1 MPCFTPSVPVSPG
14 RSHRYA
20 RTPDPETY
28 LVVRRDQ
35 VGVQGET
42 PLVPESIS
50 MLVDAKK
57 LIDFLLDPLHTTLHI
72 ELSGKMTRM
81 SFLLQ
86 DSEYREVETEL
97 MK

>member
-1 MPCFTPSVPVSPG
+1 MLSFTLSVPVSPG

-50 MLVDAKK
+50 ILVDAKK

-72 ELSGKMTRM
+72 DHNGKMTRM

-86 DSEYREVETEL
+86 NSDFRQVETEL
-97 MK
+97 IR